1 MSTNIFRKYIDIIK
15 EAEESTNQQI
25 AKIFARYANNLS
37 KLAGQDG
44 YSEDDIIDLQKTAKA
59 FYQSM
64 ELGLKEWWLLHNLIQ
79 NPPTTEVMHDLGINL
94 RQEYNKLAGRVDEES
109 ELADLAKQHGME
121 HRPRGNR
128 AELSHPTKGKINVD
142 RYGEWHHEP
151 PGFEYGGKYKPLAHG
166 RYEELANYL
175 KKMSGN

>member
-64 ELGLKEWWLLHNLIQ
+64 ELGLKEWRLLHNLIQ
-79 NPPTTEVMHDLGINL
+79 NPPTTEVMDDLGINL
-94 RQEYNKLAGRVDEES
+94 RQEYNKLAGQVNEES
-109 ELADLAKQHGME
+109 ETATLAKRHGME
-121 HRPRGNR
+121 HRQKTYG
-128 AELSHPTKGKINVD
+128 AELTHPTKGLIDID
-142 RYGEWHHEP
+142 RYGEWNHYP
-151 PGFEYGGKYKPLAHG
+151 AGSNNSVAHG
-166 RYEELANYL
+166 RYNELARYL
-175 KKMSGN
+175 KKMSSR

>member
-1 MSTNIFRKYIDIIK
+1 MSTEFFRKYIEIIK

-64 ELGLKEWWLLHNLIQ
+64 ELGLKEWRLLHNLIQ
-79 NPPTTEVMHDLGINL
+79 NPPTTEVMDDLGINL
-94 RQEYNKLAGRVDEES
+94 RQEYNKLAGQVNEES
-109 ELADLAKQHGME
+109 ETATLAKRHGME
-121 HRPRGNR
+121 HRQKTYGS
-128 AELSHPTKGKINVD
+128 ELSHPTKGLISID
-142 RYGEWHHEP
+142 RYGEWNHYP
-151 PGFEYGGKYKPLAHG
+151 AGSNNSAAHG
-166 RYEELANYL
+166 GYEELANYL
-175 KKMSGN
+175 EKMSSR

>member
-1 MSTNIFRKYIDIIK
+1 MSTEFFRKYIELIK

-79 NPPTTEVMHDLGINL
+79 NPPTTEVMDDLGINL
-94 RQEYNKLAGRVDEES
+94 RQEYNKLAGRVNEES
-109 ELADLAKQHGME
+109 ELSSLAKQHGLD
-121 HRPRGNR
+121 HRKSTYG
-128 AELSHPTKGKINVD
+128 AELTHPTKGKINVD
-142 RYGEWHHEP
+142 RYGEWNHYP
-151 PGFEYGGKYKPLAHG
+151 AGSKNSAAHG
-166 RYEELANYL
+166 GYEELGNYL